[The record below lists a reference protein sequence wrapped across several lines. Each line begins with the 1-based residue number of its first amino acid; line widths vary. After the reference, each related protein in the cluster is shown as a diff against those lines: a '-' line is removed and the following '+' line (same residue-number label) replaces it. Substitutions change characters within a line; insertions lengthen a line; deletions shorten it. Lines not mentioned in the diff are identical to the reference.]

1 MDLQA
6 NSEEKKSIEIEIIV
20 EKCLKK
26 HGEGLESSK
35 EVVSKLT
42 DITLSYISLLIH
54 ESSQISDLKNTKTI
68 SGDDVKTALDTINRR
83 TNLMTDSEYDKV
95 INLLPNLKTHKLN
108 NDECK
113 LISIC
118 FHKWRSTNECFSF
131 ANKTSYVSWKAKP

>member
-68 SGDDVKTALDTINRR
+68 SGDDVKTALDTISRR
-83 TNLMTDSEYDKV
+83 TNLMTDNEFDKV

-108 NDECK
+108 NDECMI
-113 LISIC
+113 ISVC
-118 FHKWRSTNECFSF
+118 VDKWRSTDECFGF
-131 ANKTSYVSWKAKP
+131 ANKASHVSWKAKP